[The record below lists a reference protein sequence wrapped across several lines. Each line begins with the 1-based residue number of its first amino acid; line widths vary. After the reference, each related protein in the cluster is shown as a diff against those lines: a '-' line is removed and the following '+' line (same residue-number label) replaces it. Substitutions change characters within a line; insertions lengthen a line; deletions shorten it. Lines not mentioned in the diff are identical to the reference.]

1 VAGVAL
7 TAGENLFAIANPT
20 AGTEA
25 PIVANLIQAMQTAG
39 ASVDAGLTLASL
51 NAAGRSETLKIEM
64 TDRLLSGAAE
74 TDIANL
80 VTSGALTASDG
91 ILILTSALDSLAA
104 DNGGKGALGFDTST
118 ATSLVL
124 AKLDLAAVA
133 MEGNPPNPSVKA
145 LQGFLEGNYY
155 GQILTGLGAEIG
167 LLSVDT
173 TTNASAI
180 TAAQT
185 LLNQLLPSAIG
196 LGLGQIVGASG
207 QTPSGSETQADVVN
221 VTTDQVQSL
230 VNAYESALALVSLET
245 SWTSASPTGIS
256 AGVTKALQSFDFDI
270 AGVSVGDSTTLNLGS
285 GFDLTLATT
294 ASSATTIS
302 STGTG
307 FTIQEAAESSAS
319 TTLDL
324 GGHAKVAILAQAI
337 ADGSI
342 TASLEGVS
350 IQGNVSAGAGV
361 TISQG
366 EQGSL
371 GVAGLSG
378 MENTSIQFGV
388 NASVG
393 GTGSIGVDNSVSFS
407 AMAGADFQFNA
418 QAGINVGGVQVD
430 GGLGVSFGEVG
441 ASGNINVGFSG
452 GNLDIDIGAA
462 IGLGLFGISIQ
473 LDIVIPTS
481 LIVSAL
487 NAIGLNVT
495 VIAFTF
501 QAVEDAIKAIPDIYS
516 DIF

>member
-1 VAGVAL
+1 
-7 TAGENLFAIANPT
+7 
-20 AGTEA
+20 
-25 PIVANLIQAMQTAG
+25 
-39 ASVDAGLTLASL
+39 
-51 NAAGRSETLKIEM
+51 
-64 TDRLLSGAAE
+64 
-74 TDIANL
+74 
-80 VTSGALTASDG
+80 
-91 ILILTSALDSLAA
+91 
-104 DNGGKGALGFDTST
+104 
-118 ATSLVL
+118 
-124 AKLDLAAVA
+124 
-133 MEGNPPNPSVKA
+133 MEGNPPDPSVKA

-230 VNAYESALALVSLET
+230 INAYESALALVSLET

-256 AGVTKALQSFDFDI
+256 ASVTHALQSFDFDV
-270 AGVSVGDSTTLNLGS
+270 AGVSFNDSTTLNLGS
-285 GFDLTLATT
+285 GFDLTLSTS
-294 ASSATTIS
+294 ASAASTIS
-302 STGTG
+302 STGTSL
-307 FTIQEAAESSAS
+307 TIQEAAQAS
-319 TTLDL
+319 TMTTLDL
-324 GGHAKVAILAQAI
+324 DGHAKVVIMAQAI

-342 TASLEGVS
+342 TASLEGVT
-350 IQGNVSAGAGV
+350 IQGNVSAGASV

-378 MENTSIQFGV
+378 MENTSVQFGV
-388 NASVG
+388 NAGVG
-393 GTGSIGVDNSVSFS
+393 GTGSIGVDNAVAFG

-418 QAGINVGGVQVD
+418 AAGINVDGVQVN
-430 GGLGVSFGEVG
+430 GGFSVSTGEVG
-441 ASGNINVGFSG
+441 ASGNLSVDFDHN
-452 GNLDIDIGAA
+452 GNLDINIGAA
-462 IGLGLFGISIQ
+462 IGLGIFGISFN
-473 LDIVIPTS
+473 LDIQIPTA

-495 VIAFTF
+495 IIAFTF
-501 QAVEDAIKAIPDIYS
+501 QAVEDAFKAIPDIFS
-516 DIF
+516 EIF